1 MKIDEAKS
9 TLETIGRECEAT
21 RGTLQTFVEKDDQD
35 KLIWHAINIEEMP
48 ACHYQHSGI

>member
-21 RGTLQTFVEKDDQD
+21 RGTLQTFMEKDDQD
-35 KLIWHAINIEEMP
+35 KLIWHALNIARMH
-48 ACHYQHSGI
+48 ACHDQKSSI